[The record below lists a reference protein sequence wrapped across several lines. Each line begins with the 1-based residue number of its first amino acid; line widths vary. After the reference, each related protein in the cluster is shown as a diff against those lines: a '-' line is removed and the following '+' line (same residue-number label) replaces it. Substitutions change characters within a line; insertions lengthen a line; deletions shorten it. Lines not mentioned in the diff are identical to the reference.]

1 MYLLFLYRDDK
12 ASGTSENI
20 WKPIHQDF
28 NFRKNHVLGIL
39 KIYCFHCGSCSN
51 RKVFVWCSARNNV
64 QKPVKCP
71 QSIPKLNY
79 FSLVFDTILLYLCL
93 TLYRIKMLLP

>member
-1 MYLLFLYRDDK
+1 ME
-12 ASGTSENI
+12 G
-20 WKPIHQDF
+20 
-28 NFRKNHVLGIL
+28 LGSTPLSKLPLECPPPPRRGLGLSITEV
-39 KIYCFHCGSCSN
+39 
-51 RKVFVWCSARNNV
+51 VFVWCSATNNV

-79 FSLVFDTILLYLCL
+79 FSLIFDTILLYLCL